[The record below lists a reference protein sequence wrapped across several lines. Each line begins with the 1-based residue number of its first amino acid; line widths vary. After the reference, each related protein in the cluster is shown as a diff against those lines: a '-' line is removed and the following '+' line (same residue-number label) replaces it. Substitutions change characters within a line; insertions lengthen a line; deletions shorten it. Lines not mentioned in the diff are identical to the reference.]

1 MSDSIRDNLVEDNF
15 GFYGILSDPAAG
27 YEKLTCL
34 MVERK
39 VRFIQLRMK
48 THPKDEVLDT
58 AIKLRPLIKSPSLF
72 IVNDD
77 PEIALAAGADGVHLG
92 QNDGPVDHARKLLGT
107 EAIIGLSTHN
117 STQVRE
123 VDPSQVNYIGVGPVF
138 PPGSKKDPDPVI
150 HIEGMKKMLA
160 TATVPTVAIGG
171 IRAANLP
178 EVLRAGATNFTAVGS
193 INGSPN
199 PAPVIDKLL
208 NIYNQHSSVHLDN
221 SRTK

>member
-1 MSDSIRDNLVEDNF
+1 LSLSIKDNF
-15 GFYGILSDPAAG
+15 GFYGILSDPVAG

-39 VRFIQLRMK
+39 TRFIQLRMK
-48 THPKDEVLDT
+48 NHPKDEVLNT

-92 QNDGPVDHARKLLGT
+92 QEDGPVDHARKILGA

-117 STQVRE
+117 AAQVKE
-123 VDPSQVNYIGVGPVF
+123 ACPSQVSYIGVGPVF
-138 PPGSKKDPDPVI
+138 PPESKKDPDPII
-150 HIEGMKKMLA
+150 HIEGMQKMLA
-160 TATVPTVAIGG
+160 IAAVPAVAIGG
-171 IRAANLP
+171 IRVANLP

-193 INGSPN
+193 INRSPD
-199 PAPVIDKLL
+199 PAPEIDKLL
-208 NIYNQHSSVHLDN
+208 NVYNQHSWVHPEKPQ
-221 SRTK
+221 TK